1 MGRDF
6 VGMAFD
12 SDAIQAAF
20 AQPACDGSFAP
31 DFAAYL
37 NELGQSR
44 PSVVLAFAPKAA
56 GTYLRSACVVATQGS
71 LVRTVHAQG
80 GRDATFY
87 LPAFLNYFA
96 HGFPARTL
104 VTHAHMQAFPA
115 NRFFIEA
122 LDLKP
127 VVMLRSIP
135 DMLAS
140 YWDMLDADPLS
151 LNNGLN
157 QKVPPHFTT
166 MADDEK
172 GDFLIEMMGPWYA
185 SYFSTWLT
193 YAREVPGRVLLLDY
207 DDFRTDPAATLQALL
222 EHSRLPQSRD
232 ACRCALETVWEDRA
246 AFRYNQGV
254 SGRGRARFSMLQ
266 IARLKRQLAFYP
278 DLAPMTDR
286 LIPSSSGAL
295 SSACIRTA

>member
-1 MGRDF
+1 MN
-6 VGMAFD
+6 MPFD
-12 SDAIQAAF
+12 SEAIQAAF

-31 DFAAYL
+31 DFAEYL
-37 NELGQSR
+37 TELGQTR

-56 GTYLRSACVVATQGS
+56 GTYLRSACVAATQGA

-104 VTHAHMQAFPA
+104 VTHVHMQALPA
-115 NRFFIEA
+115 NRFLIEA

-140 YWDMLDADPLS
+140 YWDMLDGDHLS
-151 LNNGLN
+151 PDNWINLR
-157 QKVPPHFTT
+157 VPPHFAA
-166 MADDEK
+166 MPDGEK
-172 GDFLIEMMGPWYA
+172 GDFLIQMVAPWYV

-193 YAREVPGRVLLLDY
+193 YAREAPGRVLVLDY
-207 DDFRTDPAATLQALL
+207 DSFRADPAATLQSIL
-222 EHSRLPQSRD
+222 EHSRLPQPRD
-232 ACRCALETVWEDRA
+232 ACAGALEAVWEDRA

-254 SGRGRARFSMLQ
+254 SGRGHARFSVLQ

-278 DLAPMTDR
+278 DLAPMADR
-286 LIPSSSGAL
+286 LIPSL
-295 SSACIRTA
+295 

>member
-1 MGRDF
+1 MN
-6 VGMAFD
+6 MPFD
-12 SDAIQAAF
+12 SEAIQAAF

-31 DFAAYL
+31 DFAGYL
-37 NELGQSR
+37 GELGQTR
-44 PSVVLAFAPKAA
+44 ASVVLAFAPKAA
-56 GTYLRSACVVATQGS
+56 GTYLRSACVVATQGA

-115 NRFFIEA
+115 NRYFVEA

-140 YWDMLDADPLS
+140 YWDMLDGDPLS
-151 LNNGLN
+151 PDNWLN
-157 QKVPPHFTT
+157 QKVPPHFPA
-166 MADDEK
+166 MPDSEK
-172 GDFLIEMMGPWYA
+172 GDFMIQMMAPWYV
-185 SYFSTWLT
+185 SYFSTWLA
-193 YAREVPGRVLLLDY
+193 YARETPGRVLLIDY
-207 DDFRTDPAATLQALL
+207 DDFRADPAATLQSILD
-222 EHSRLPQSRD
+222 HSRLPQSRD
-232 ACRCALETVWEDRA
+232 ACARALEAVWEDRA
-246 AFRYNQGV
+246 SFRYNQGI
-254 SGRGRARFSMLQ
+254 SGRGQARFSMLQ

-278 DLAPMTDR
+278 DLAPMADR
-286 LIPSSSGAL
+286 LIPSL
-295 SSACIRTA
+295 

>member
-1 MGRDF
+1 E
-6 VGMAFD
+6 
-12 SDAIQAAF
+12 
-20 AQPACDGSFAP
+20 
-31 DFAAYL
+31 YL
-37 NELGQSR
+37 TELGQTR

-56 GTYLRSACVVATQGS
+56 GTYLRSACVAATQGA

-104 VTHAHMQAFPA
+104 VTHVHMQALPA
-115 NRFFIEA
+115 NRFLIEA

-140 YWDMLDADPLS
+140 YWDMLDGDHLS
-151 LNNGLN
+151 PDNWINLR
-157 QKVPPHFTT
+157 VPPHFAA
-166 MADDEK
+166 MPDGEK
-172 GDFLIEMMGPWYA
+172 GDFLIQMVAPWYV

-193 YAREVPGRVLLLDY
+193 YAREAPGRVLVLDY
-207 DDFRTDPAATLQALL
+207 DSFRADPAATLQSIL
-222 EHSRLPQSRD
+222 EHSRLPQPRD
-232 ACRCALETVWEDRA
+232 ACAGALEAVWEDRA

-254 SGRGRARFSMLQ
+254 SGRGHARFSVLQ

-278 DLAPMTDR
+278 DLAPMADR
-286 LIPSSSGAL
+286 LIPSL
-295 SSACIRTA
+295 